1 MKTAIEA
8 LSTSQT
14 EQALQNS
21 PAKPRSGLMRY
32 VAAGVL
38 LAIVYF
44 LSNLAP
50 AEPGVNSFQI
60 APSFILFWLAGG
72 GITLALLGFAARK
85 NS

>member
-1 MKTAIEA
+1 MKTAIET
-8 LSTSQT
+8 LSTNET
-14 EQALQNS
+14 EHTLQNT
-21 PAKPRSGLMRY
+21 PAKSRSALMRY
-32 VAAGVL
+32 VAAAVL

-44 LSNLAP
+44 LSNLTP

-72 GITLALLGFAARK
+72 GITLALLGFAAKK